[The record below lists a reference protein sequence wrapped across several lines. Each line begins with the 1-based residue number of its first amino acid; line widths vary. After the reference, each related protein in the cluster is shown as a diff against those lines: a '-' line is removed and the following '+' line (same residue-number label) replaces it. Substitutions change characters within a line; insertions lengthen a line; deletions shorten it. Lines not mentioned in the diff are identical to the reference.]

1 MPSSCFIGVSFAEYM
16 HYSLSLCPRSH
27 HGRKLCYCKAIG
39 GIRSTLLLSMTIQ
52 TGCAGTEKTLM
63 ADEEAEGGPKQRRT
77 GMHPMRRLLPPGYP
91 KCRVRTKLLGDTL
104 RIEAMGRTIAKHKLV
119 P

>member
-1 MPSSCFIGVSFAEYM
+1 MPSSCFIGVSSAEYQ
-16 HYSLSLCPRSH
+16 HCSFLLRPRSL
-27 HGRKLCYCKAIG
+27 HGRKLCYCKAIR

-63 ADEEAEGGPKQRRT
+63 ADEEPEGGPKQRRT
-77 GMHPMRRLLPPGYP
+77 GMHPMRRLLPPGYF
-91 KCRVRTKLLGDTL
+91 KSRVRTKLLGDTL
-104 RIEAMGRTIAKHKLV
+104 RIEAMGGTITKHKLV